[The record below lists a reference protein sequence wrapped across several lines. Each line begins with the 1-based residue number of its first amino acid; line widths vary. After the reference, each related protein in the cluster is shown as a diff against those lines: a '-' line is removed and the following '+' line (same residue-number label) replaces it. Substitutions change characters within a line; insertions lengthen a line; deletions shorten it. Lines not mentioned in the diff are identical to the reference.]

1 MPAFWI
7 VEGFATFMEEG
18 IYDVESGEWDLF
30 NPRSRSLDVMQ
41 AIKPKYLI
49 PWDSLYGA
57 SQVGF
62 HSLPGGPVS
71 PPVALRWNLEP
82 TILTGLRLFYEQAGA
97 TCQFLYHGDNGK
109 HRSRLIDYVC
119 NYYSGRVPELD
130 TKKAFGCEPK
140 ELGRRTVEF
149 ARAVA
154 NGWRPQ

>member
-1 MPAFWI
+1 

-41 AIKPKYLI
+41 AVKPKQLI
-49 PWDSLYGA
+49 PWEALYGL

-62 HSLPGGPVS
+62 HSLPTEPAMEV
-71 PPVALRWNLEP
+71 VLRWNLQP
-82 TILTGLRLFYEQAGA
+82 TILPATRLFYEQAGA

-109 HRSRLIDYVC
+109 HRGQFVDYVC
-119 NYYSGRVPELD
+119 NYYSGNVPQLD
-130 TKKAFGCEPK
+130 PQKAFGLEAK